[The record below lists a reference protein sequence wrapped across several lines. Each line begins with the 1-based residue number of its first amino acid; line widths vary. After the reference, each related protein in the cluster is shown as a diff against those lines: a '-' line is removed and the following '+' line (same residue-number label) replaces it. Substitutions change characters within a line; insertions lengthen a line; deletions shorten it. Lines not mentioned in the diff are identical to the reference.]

1 MRRLAGIFLIV
12 GMHSA
17 MAQTVTLKGVV
28 RDQAGERLPSAYVFI
43 YPDSVN
49 IATSNDGKF
58 SKALPR
64 GKKTI
69 VLSFIGHEIYRQTF
83 LLRRDTALSVSLQS
97 TAGHLQEVEII
108 GQRNPQEDML
118 QTNRTSTYLHTQ
130 EDIRMLPVLGGEA
143 DVIKALQ
150 LLPGTVRGVEGSSDL
165 FVRGGAADQNL
176 VLLDDVPIYNPSHM
190 LGFLSVFNPDIL
202 NKVEAINGG
211 FPAEFGGRLSSI
223 LNIET
228 IDNVANKTRVSGDIG
243 VIASRLF
250 VEQPLVKDKASLWV
264 AGRRTYIDQVV
275 KAIGNEELPYYFYDL
290 NGKLIFKPSGRDR
303 IEVSYYGGV
312 DELELFRDRDNDGD
326 GFLTEY
332 EAGNT
337 SLSLQWN
344 HRLKNNWN
352 SSVSLIRSEYK
363 YNIRNAF
370 EENELRALSDIEDY
384 GARVL
389 LQKDSLFGHGIF
401 KGGAEWTRHA
411 VSPNIINSQG
421 TIAELFES
429 SATDGRLSNEFAL
442 HAQYEWPVSERWRF
456 NAGVRASMASVKDKI
471 YFYPEPR
478 VSVRYAINNDEAV
491 KFSYSRMV
499 QYMHRISNSAVT
511 SPTDIWY
518 PVTASI
524 RPQTSHQ
531 VALAWQR
538 SLTKRDVFLS
548 VEAYYKSMNSLIGYE
563 EGTNLFLNNDFESK
577 LIQGTGSSYGLEFL
591 LRKDAGKFTGWISYT
606 LSWSWR
612 QYNEIN
618 RGERFPS
625 RYDRRHNGAI
635 VMQYAISKRVAVS
648 AVWEYISGSRFTPVI
663 GQYITLAPTLTGV
676 DLVPIYSGINQVKL
690 ADTHRLDFGLKFRG
704 KPERKFQY
712 QWFVGVYN
720 AYNRANPV
728 GISIEQ
734 DEATNTLR
742 YEQPGLFGLIPFV
755 SYGFRF

>member
-17 MAQTVTLKGVV
+17 MAQTATLKGVV

-49 IATSNDGKF
+49 IVTSNDGKF

-69 VLSFIGHEIYRQTF
+69 VVSFVGHEIYRKTF
-83 LLRRDTALSVSLQS
+83 FLARDTTLSVSLQS

-108 GQRNPQEDML
+108 GQRNPQEEML
-118 QTNRTSTYLHTQ
+118 QTNRTSTYLLTQ
-130 EDIRMLPVLGGEA
+130 EDIRMLPILGGEA

-190 LGFLSVFNPDIL
+190 LGFISVFNPDIL
-202 NKVEAINGG
+202 HKVEAINGG

-228 IDNVANKTRVSGDIG
+228 IDNVATKTRISGDIG

-250 VEQPLVKDKASLWV
+250 IEQPVVKDKVSLWV

-290 NGKLIFKPSGRDR
+290 NGKMIFKPSGRDR

-363 YNIRNAF
+363 YNIRNSF
-370 EENELRALSDIEDY
+370 EENELLALSDIEDY

-389 LQKDSLFGHGIF
+389 FQKDSLFGQGIF

-429 SATDGRLSNEFAL
+429 SATDGRLSNEMAL

-456 NAGVRASMASVKDKI
+456 NAGIRASMAAVKDKI
-471 YFYPEPR
+471 YLYPEPR
-478 VSVRYAINNDEAV
+478 VSVRYAISNDEAL

-531 VALAWQR
+531 AALAWQR
-538 SLTKRDVFLS
+538 SLPRKDLFLS

-577 LIQGTGSSYGLEFL
+577 LIQGSGSSYGLEFL
-591 LRKDAGKFTGWISYT
+591 IRKDAGKFTGWISYT

-612 QYNEIN
+612 QYDEIN
-618 RGERFPS
+618 GGARFPS
-625 RYDRRHNGAI
+625 RYDRRHNGAV
-635 VMQYAISKRVAVS
+635 VMQYAISKRWAVS

-690 ADTHRLDFGLKFRG
+690 ADSHRLDFGVKFRG
-704 KPERKFQY
+704 RPERKFQY
-712 QWFVGVYN
+712 QWFAGVYN

-728 GISIEQ
+728 GITIEQ
-734 DEATNTLR
+734 DETTNTLR